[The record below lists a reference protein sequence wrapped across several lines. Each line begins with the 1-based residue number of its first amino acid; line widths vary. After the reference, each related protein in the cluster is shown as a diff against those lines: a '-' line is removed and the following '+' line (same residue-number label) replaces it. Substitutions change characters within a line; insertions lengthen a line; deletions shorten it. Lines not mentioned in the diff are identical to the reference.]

1 MFTGKMIDILRT
13 KVWRVLMG
21 RKRLGPSPKVDRYSR
36 VFAEHLNRLML
47 RASVTPA
54 ELAQKIGKSL
64 GSVHHYLQGGSM
76 PRLQELP
83 VIAGAL
89 NLSSV
94 KDLIPDD
101 WPVPQKNDTGDFF
114 S

>member
-1 MFTGKMIDILRT
+1 
-13 KVWRVLMG
+13 MG
-21 RKRLGPSPKVDRYSR
+21 RKRLGPGPNIDRYSR
-36 VFAEHLNRLML
+36 VFAEHLSELML

-54 ELAQKIGKSL
+54 ELAQRIGRSL

-94 KDLIPDD
+94 KDLIPDA
-101 WPVPQKNDTGDFF
+101 WVAPSKR
-114 S
+114 

>member
-1 MFTGKMIDILRT
+1 MFACQMIDILLT

-21 RKRLGPSPKVDRYSR
+21 RKRLGPSPKIDRYSR
-36 VFAEHLNRLML
+36 VFAEHLNQLML
-47 RASVTPA
+47 RASMTPA

-101 WPVPQKNDTGDFF
+101 WPVPQKK
-114 S
+114 

>member
-1 MFTGKMIDILRT
+1 MIDILRT

-21 RKRLGPSPKVDRYSR
+21 RKRLGPSPKIDRYRR
-36 VFAEHLNRLML
+36 VFAEHLNQLML
-47 RASVTPA
+47 RAAMTPA
-54 ELAQKIGKSL
+54 ELAPKIGKSL

-83 VIAGAL
+83 VIAEAL
-89 NLSSV
+89 QLSSV

-101 WPVPQKNDTGDFF
+101 WALPPKK
-114 S
+114 

>member
-1 MFTGKMIDILRT
+1 
-13 KVWRVLMG
+13 MG
-21 RKRLGPSPKVDRYSR
+21 RKRLGPGPNINGYSR
-36 VFAEHLNRLML
+36 VFAEHLNQLML
-47 RASVTPA
+47 RAPMTPA

-83 VIAGAL
+83 AIAHAL

-94 KDLIPDD
+94 KDLIPDE
-101 WPVPQKNDTGDFF
+101 WAVPPKK
-114 S
+114 

>member
-1 MFTGKMIDILRT
+1 
-13 KVWRVLMG
+13 MG
-21 RKRLGPSPKVDRYSR
+21 RKRLGPGPEVDGYSR
-36 VFAEHLNRLML
+36 LFAEHLNRLML
-47 RASVTPA
+47 GASVTPA
-54 ELAQKIGKSL
+54 ELARRIGKSL

-94 KDLIPDD
+94 KDLIPNE
-101 WPVPQKNDTGDFF
+101 WAVPSRN
-114 S
+114 